1 MAACSTA
8 EANNEP
14 DRNIPTYEIRDINS
28 NVVHVGSIARLWRER
43 LNRKYFSFDERD
55 IDTSTEEDAAF
66 GEEMGI
72 SAETMDEIKMICSL
86 DTLKCH
92 SEEETPDLELIP
104 DDTSLACLKKRKKRL
119 DYREET
125 LIIDRICRNETYT
138 NEIHSLG
145 VGKTPAHLE
154 DQVEEGEIVLTMNI
168 LYPVISHQYKESKP
182 LQTIQVLGSQKLTQL
197 RDALCCVSDLQISG
211 EFSNTPDLA
220 VEHVSKD
227 HFKSAFFYFE
237 GVIYNDMRYPECKD
251 LSKTILEWVESRERG
266 YDRFQT
272 AKMED
277 TTFNDLHIKIGYPY
291 LYCHQGDCEH
301 VVVITDIRIIHQ
313 DDCLDKTVYPLLRKK
328 HWILSRKCAVCKMY
342 IARWVTNDDCF
353 APADPCF
360 FCDLCFR
367 MLHYDSDGN
376 KLGEFLAYPYVD
388 PGIFN

>member
-1 MAACSTA
+1 MAACSSA
-8 EANNEP
+8 EAKYET
-14 DRNIPTYEIRDINS
+14 DRNIPTYEVRDINS
-28 NVVHVGSIARLWRER
+28 NVIHVGSIAGLWRER
-43 LNRKYFSFDERD
+43 LDRKYFSFHDRE
-55 IDTSTEEDAAF
+55 IDKSTEEDAAF

-72 SAETMDEIKMICSL
+72 SAETTDEIKMICR
-86 DTLKCH
+86 
-92 SEEETPDLELIP
+92 
-104 DDTSLACLKKRKKRL
+104 KRKKRL

-125 LIIDRICRNETYT
+125 LIIDRICRNETYA
-138 NEIHSLG
+138 NEVHCLG
-145 VGKTPAHLE
+145 LDKTPADPE
-154 DQVEEGEIVLTMNI
+154 DQVEEGEIILTMNI
-168 LYPVISHQYKESKP
+168 LYPIISHQYKESKP

-227 HFKSAFFYFE
+227 HFKSAYFYFE

-277 TTFNDLHIKIGYPY
+277 TTFNDLRIKIGYPY

-301 VVVITDIRIIHQ
+301 VVIITDIRIIHQ
-313 DDCLDKTVYPLLRKK
+313 DDCLDKTAYPLLRKK

-353 APADPCF
+353 APADPCY